1 MEFLCIS
8 VLMNCFVGYAELDNP
23 NYTEEQYL
31 NDFNRK
37 NYMAAHLDALMEAI
51 R

>member
-1 MEFLCIS
+1 MCFSILI
-8 VLMNCFVGYAELDNP
+8 NCFLGYGELDNP
-23 NYTEEQYL
+23 NNTEEQYL

-37 NYMAAHLDALMEAI
+37 NYMADHLDSLLEAM